1 MSLVF
6 SLDAF
11 RLDSLDF
18 VHELHQIATL
28 KFLSLDGADNFFC
41 ISLSF
46 TLFACVVVAG
56 SAPSRLRKKVLQIDV
71 RTSRSKLVIF
81 AARSRHAP
89 LA

>member
-46 TLFACVVVAG
+46 TLFACVVIAG
-56 SAPSRLRKKVLQIDV
+56 SAVSRLRISKRVMAV
-71 RTSRSKLVIF
+71 RLRSVGVVVG
-81 AARSRHAP
+81 SNEGV
-89 LA
+89 

>member
-56 SAPSRLRKKVLQIDV
+56 SAPSRLRITNRVMAV
-71 RTSRSKLVIF
+71 RLRRIGVVVKPKTGV
-81 AARSRHAP
+81 
-89 LA
+89 